1 MTQVFECKNIY
12 CVCKKRQIS
21 TTTSIENKKINPNNS
36 NISNKL
42 RQARIISSSL
52 GGKPVFL
59 N

>member
-1 MTQVFECKNIY
+1 MQFSECKNIY
-12 CVCKKRQIS
+12 CICKKRQIN
-21 TTTSIENKKINPNNS
+21 TITSIENKKFNPNNS